1 MTLSALYIIQR
12 RKTLLPHNAPI
23 QSQSARIFLF
33 SLHTTPRHGPK
44 PNSLRPS
51 STELKSILK
60 LKPAARFIGRDM
72 QFQQQQSKSASKR
85 TSPKPV
91 KQYFYACRQI
101 ILSAIFLTNSASCST
116 NRSVGLNE
124 RISSSIASL
133 DITSI

>member
-44 PNSLRPS
+44 PNSSRPS

-85 TSPKPV
+85 TPPKPV

>member
-33 SLHTTPRHGPK
+33 SLHTTPRHGLK

-60 LKPAARFIGRDM
+60 LKPFIGRDM

-85 TSPKPV
+85 TPPKPV